1 LREFATP
8 LHDAPPKWEDKNSFQ
23 QTSHGHTRRGE
34 VVDLALET
42 TAEAFVSASE
52 KSDACDS
59 FGGKS
64 LGKCGFF
71 LSKRLL
77 EVLPLRSQSTGK
89 GNKKGVFPLPT
100 SRSCFLD
107 LDPFLSEEELSW
119 VFCVCLSLNSMWGCE
134 VCNEQVANRAQI
146 GCLENI
152 VAEVKR
158 FCGIPQLVEDLQWDA
173 FFSVRSIDYKGDE
186 VKVARTFAWR
196 NVGPALP
203 KEVGKVPLAALCTLG
218 SKHYVENFDLYLKPP
233 DEWKLP
239 KPPRV
244 MVEEESWCEVCTGL
258 VRAGVCTLLE
268 ESEVFHTAQ
277 GPLLNGLFGVTK
289 DEWTEDGTEIMRLIM
304 NLVPLNSLC
313 KPMAGDV
320 DTLPAWSSM
329 SPFFLQPSQSL
340 LVSSEDVKC
349 FFYTLSVPRCW
360 VKYLAFNRLVPDE
373 ALPGHLAGKR
383 VYLAS
388 LVLAMGFLNSVSLA
402 QHVHRTLVLR
412 AQQDDGGNGSNAPER
427 ELRKDRPFV
436 AGDEVWRVY
445 LDNYDLLE
453 KVEQTNMVEV
463 RGSLA
468 PGVLALREQYEHCD
482 VPRNV
487 KKSVQRSD
495 KAEVVDGNLGVAYP
509 RESKL
514 AKYFSL
520 AYQLCQQQKATQKQW
535 QVACGGLVYFS
546 MFRRPLLG
554 CLNAVWQHIESFERS
569 ASRSC
574 TTPEDCK
581 LEVLRFL
588 GMLPLAR
595 MNFRL
600 DVHPQVTCSDASMEG
615 GGICVSMGTTA
626 YGSLVAQG
634 HLRGEL
640 PESRTGDMVLSI
652 GLFDGIGALRVAL
665 DLVGVQVIGHISVEK
680 DWSARRVVEA
690 HYPGVITVE
699 TVEEITEAMV
709 LAWATRF
716 SQASVVI
723 LGAGPPCQGVSGLN
737 YDRKGAL
744 KDARSSL
751 FSHVPRVRG
760 LLKKTFV
767 WCPVYTLMESVAS
780 MDVQDRDIMS
790 ESIGQAPYL
799 CNAGTFTW
807 CNRPRLYWQD
817 WEVSQELSNAGTGPG
832 DWSPREVTLE
842 GEQNIEKVIRSGW
855 LKVDPQQPFPTFTTS
870 RPREKPGRK
879 PAGIQSCTN
888 QDLQRWVADSHRFP
902 PYQYKEEH
910 CVVNRAN
917 LLRIP
922 DVDERELMLGFP
934 LHYTAP
940 CAAKNERRASWYVD
954 PRLTLLGNTWS
965 VPVVAWF
972 LGQLLGTLGL
982 TIAPT
987 PQMILDRLHPEE
999 AEMTQGRLVR
1009 LPLNTSRKV
1018 SGDDSYPLAFK
1029 LANLISIKGEDI
1041 MLSTPSTQIVK
1052 FHRLRASVPSALWRW
1067 RIVAGWKWTQGK
1079 EHINSLE
1086 LRAILT
1092 SLRWRIEHQ
1101 HHLRVRMVHLTD
1113 SLVCLHCLSRGRSS
1127 SQRLNIV
1134 PY

>member
-1 LREFATP
+1 
-8 LHDAPPKWEDKNSFQ
+8 
-23 QTSHGHTRRGE
+23 
-34 VVDLALET
+34 
-42 TAEAFVSASE
+42 
-52 KSDACDS
+52 
-59 FGGKS
+59 
-64 LGKCGFF
+64 
-71 LSKRLL
+71 
-77 EVLPLRSQSTGK
+77 
-89 GNKKGVFPLPT
+89 
-100 SRSCFLD
+100 
-107 LDPFLSEEELSW
+107 
-119 VFCVCLSLNSMWGCE
+119 M
-134 VCNEQVANRAQI
+134 
-146 GCLENI
+146 
-152 VAEVKR
+152 
-158 FCGIPQLVEDLQWDA
+158 
-173 FFSVRSIDYKGDE
+173 
-186 VKVARTFAWR
+186 
-196 NVGPALP
+196 
-203 KEVGKVPLAALCTLG
+203 
-218 SKHYVENFDLYLKPP
+218 
-233 DEWKLP
+233 
-239 KPPRV
+239 
-244 MVEEESWCEVCTGL
+244 
-258 VRAGVCTLLE
+258 
-268 ESEVFHTAQ
+268 
-277 GPLLNGLFGVTK
+277 
-289 DEWTEDGTEIMRLIM
+289 
-304 NLVPLNSLC
+304 
-313 KPMAGDV
+313 
-320 DTLPAWSSM
+320 
-329 SPFFLQPSQSL
+329 
-340 LVSSEDVKC
+340 
-349 FFYTLSVPRCW
+349 
-360 VKYLAFNRLVPDE
+360 
-373 ALPGHLAGKR
+373 
-383 VYLAS
+383 
-388 LVLAMGFLNSVSLA
+388 
-402 QHVHRTLVLR
+402 
-412 AQQDDGGNGSNAPER
+412 
-427 ELRKDRPFV
+427 
-436 AGDEVWRVY
+436 
-445 LDNYDLLE
+445 
-453 KVEQTNMVEV
+453 
-463 RGSLA
+463 
-468 PGVLALREQYEHCD
+468 
-482 VPRNV
+482 
-487 KKSVQRSD
+487 
-495 KAEVVDGNLGVAYP
+495 
-509 RESKL
+509 
-514 AKYFSL
+514 
-520 AYQLCQQQKATQKQW
+520 
-535 QVACGGLVYFS
+535 
-546 MFRRPLLG
+546 G

-807 CNRPRLYWQD
+807 CNRQRLYWQD

-888 QDLQRWVADSHRFP
+888 QDLQRWVADLHRFP

-954 PRLTLLGNTWS
+954 TRLTLLGNTWS

-1041 MLSTPSTQIVK
+1041 MLSTPSTQMVK

-1127 SQRLNIV
+1127 SQRLRRTLSRINALLLASNAQPLWGYIHTDQNPADKPSRWHRRV
-1134 PY
+1134 RSKFRHAA

>member
-1 LREFATP
+1 
-8 LHDAPPKWEDKNSFQ
+8 
-23 QTSHGHTRRGE
+23 
-34 VVDLALET
+34 
-42 TAEAFVSASE
+42 
-52 KSDACDS
+52 
-59 FGGKS
+59 
-64 LGKCGFF
+64 
-71 LSKRLL
+71 
-77 EVLPLRSQSTGK
+77 
-89 GNKKGVFPLPT
+89 
-100 SRSCFLD
+100 
-107 LDPFLSEEELSW
+107 
-119 VFCVCLSLNSMWGCE
+119 M
-134 VCNEQVANRAQI
+134 
-146 GCLENI
+146 
-152 VAEVKR
+152 
-158 FCGIPQLVEDLQWDA
+158 
-173 FFSVRSIDYKGDE
+173 
-186 VKVARTFAWR
+186 
-196 NVGPALP
+196 
-203 KEVGKVPLAALCTLG
+203 
-218 SKHYVENFDLYLKPP
+218 
-233 DEWKLP
+233 
-239 KPPRV
+239 
-244 MVEEESWCEVCTGL
+244 
-258 VRAGVCTLLE
+258 
-268 ESEVFHTAQ
+268 
-277 GPLLNGLFGVTK
+277 
-289 DEWTEDGTEIMRLIM
+289 
-304 NLVPLNSLC
+304 
-313 KPMAGDV
+313 
-320 DTLPAWSSM
+320 
-329 SPFFLQPSQSL
+329 
-340 LVSSEDVKC
+340 
-349 FFYTLSVPRCW
+349 
-360 VKYLAFNRLVPDE
+360 
-373 ALPGHLAGKR
+373 
-383 VYLAS
+383 
-388 LVLAMGFLNSVSLA
+388 
-402 QHVHRTLVLR
+402 
-412 AQQDDGGNGSNAPER
+412 
-427 ELRKDRPFV
+427 
-436 AGDEVWRVY
+436 
-445 LDNYDLLE
+445 
-453 KVEQTNMVEV
+453 
-463 RGSLA
+463 
-468 PGVLALREQYEHCD
+468 
-482 VPRNV
+482 
-487 KKSVQRSD
+487 
-495 KAEVVDGNLGVAYP
+495 
-509 RESKL
+509 
-514 AKYFSL
+514 
-520 AYQLCQQQKATQKQW
+520 
-535 QVACGGLVYFS
+535 
-546 MFRRPLLG
+546 G

-954 PRLTLLGNTWS
+954 TRLTLLGNTWS

-1041 MLSTPSTQIVK
+1041 MLSTPSTQMVK

-1127 SQRLNIV
+1127 SQRLRRTLSRINALLLASNAQPLWGYIHTDQNPADKPSRWHRRV
-1134 PY
+1134 RSKFRHAA